1 MMRRFLAKPAYV
13 VIAGS
18 VTAGAIAVSTIFLAD
33 INYLTGA
40 KTGERDIVFITDSD
54 CAGTPAAGQPMD
66 AGCAGSSD
74 VVVAT
79 AATNGI
85 AAAPDPEIA
94 FVGSAEPA
102 PATETA
108 MSSRR
113 LANEMVSAAGISRP
127 RMEPSTTPVSS
138 LAAWDGPTPVTGPRP
153 LPHRIAAPEAPPWP
167 LPEPPPQPQPA
178 TATTGEPESRKATY
192 LVVASYR
199 LAENADRLTKRLYEL
214 APTITAAVI
223 DGKIFF
229 RVVMG
234 PYTGAE
240 IAAVRARLAA
250 EGLTDS
256 WAISLCTADLSAPP
270 CAIPGK
276 SAGAPASSDIAIT
289 EPIKPAPAQ

>member
-1 MMRRFLAKPAYV
+1 MMRKFLAKPAYV

-18 VTAGAIAVSTIFLAD
+18 VTAGVIAVSTIFLAD
-33 INYLTGA
+33 INHLIA
-40 KTGERDIVFITDSD
+40 AMTGERDIAIIMDSD
-54 CAGTPAAGQPMD
+54 CAETPTAGQPMD
-66 AGCAGSSD
+66 AGCTGSSD

-94 FVGSAEPA
+94 FVGNAEPA

-108 MSSRR
+108 MNSMRP
-113 LANEMVSAAGISRP
+113 ANEMVSAAGISRP

-167 LPEPPPQPQPA
+167 LPQPQPQPA